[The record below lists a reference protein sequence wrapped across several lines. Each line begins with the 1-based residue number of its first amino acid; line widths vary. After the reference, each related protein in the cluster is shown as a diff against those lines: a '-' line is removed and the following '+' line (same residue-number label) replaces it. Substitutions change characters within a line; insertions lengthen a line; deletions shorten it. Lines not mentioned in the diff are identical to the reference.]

1 MNMKS
6 MIAAAA
12 VVASTVASASVFNWS
27 ISGADGASSLIADIY
42 SYTDPNKTTPS
53 DDDGGIRYDQN
64 IAQGAF
70 DNANYRW
77 ENGVLQASSI
87 GWNEMAIGDWYDV
100 EKIAFFKVTLK
111 GQRDLWATIDWSDI
125 MAAAKAGNAFT
136 KGFSV
141 DGTNYTLTVA
151 NLPEPTSGLMLLL
164 GTGLL
169 ALRRKAVRA

>member
-27 ISGADGASSLIADIY
+27 ISGADGASSLTADIF
-42 SYTDPNKTTPS
+42 SYTDPNKTTTS
-53 DDDGGIRYDQN
+53 KDDGGIRYDQN

-87 GWNEMAIGDWYDV
+87 GWNGMAIGDWYDV
-100 EKIAFFKVTLK
+100 EKIAFKVTTK
-111 GQRDLWATIDWSDI
+111 GQRELWAEIDWSDI

-164 GTGLL
+164 GAGML
-169 ALRRKAVRA
+169 ALRRKAVRT

>member
-27 ISGADGASSLIADIY
+27 ISSAGGASSLTAEIY

-53 DDDGGIRYDQN
+53 GDDGGMRYDQN

-87 GWNEMAIGDWYDV
+87 GWNEMTNGDWYDV
-100 EKIAFFKVTLK
+100 EKIAFKVTPK
-111 GQRDLWATIDWSDI
+111 GQQDQWATIDWSDI
-125 MAAAKAGNAFT
+125 MTAAKAGNAFT
-136 KGFSV
+136 KDFSV
-141 DGTNYTLTVA
+141 NGTNYTLTVA

-164 GTGLL
+164 GAGML
-169 ALRRKAVRA
+169 ALRRKAVRT